1 MTLRITALSDATWE
15 TATIATWSL
24 VETGCYLIASCLP
37 VLRPVFLRLLRGI
50 KTAAKGT
57 DPESQD
63 SIGQLPARTFPK
75 HKKGFVSLEMGS
87 WPEARFV
94 YDKPNGDIHPALRE
108 HNEQT
113 ATS

>member
-37 VLRPVFLRLLRGI
+37 VLRPVFLRLSRGI
-50 KTAAKGT
+50 KMAVKGT
-57 DPESQD
+57 DPESQA
-63 SIGQLPARTFPK
+63 SMGQEPARAFPK
-75 HKKGFVSLEMGS
+75 HKKGFITLEMGS
-87 WPEARFV
+87 WPEAKSV
-94 YDKPNGDIHPALRE
+94 HDKPSSDIHPALRGDHE
-108 HNEQT
+108 HT